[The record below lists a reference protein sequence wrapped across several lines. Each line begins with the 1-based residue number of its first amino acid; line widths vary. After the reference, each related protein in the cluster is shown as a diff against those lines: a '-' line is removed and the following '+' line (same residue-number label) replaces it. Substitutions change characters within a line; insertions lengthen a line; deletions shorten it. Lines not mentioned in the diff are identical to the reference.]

1 MRQEQLPSFC
11 SRARIFRFL
20 WLVIFLCQVGY
31 AQNQKIAD
39 SLVLIYESGNYEDD
53 QLINILSDIAA
64 NSPDPDESLKY
75 CEILLEKAV
84 ELNSTMGI
92 FRAYLQQ
99 GNAFETKGDLSLSL
113 NSYFKAVDQI
123 TTIGN
128 KKELAKAYIAIA
140 GVYAGMDNKQNL
152 IEYYSNALEILK
164 DLDQTNYAISMENLG
179 DEYLKW
185 QQPDSALLL
194 FARSGLI
201 FEKLGEQNYIAYNKG
216 NKGLAYAQK
225 GQYENAEAYI
235 AEAITKLEEIGDYRA
250 VSVYLTGMS
259 DIYAANNDWDS
270 AFNSSLRALKMA
282 QNYGLKAEISLI
294 YLKLSELFEQT
305 GYYSASL
312 KYYRNHIAYRDSVQN
327 ISEVQEMANNELA
340 RKQIEVDLLNQ
351 RRKTQRV
358 IVIATAIALFFI
370 LLLAIALYRR
380 NIYIKKTNA
389 VIEKEKER
397 SEKLL
402 LNILPEK
409 TANELKEF
417 GKVKANKFES
427 VSVLFTDF
435 ISFTAHSERTDP
447 ELLVNSI
454 SVYFGAFDDI
464 IEKYGLEKIKTIGDS
479 YMCAGGLPEPLEDH
493 AVKMVKAALEFLA
506 FVKEMKSKR
515 KDGEP
520 SFEMRVG
527 INTGPVVAGVVGHDK
542 FSYDIWGDTVN
553 VAARM
558 EQMSEKG
565 KINISES
572 TYELI
577 KDEFECELRGEFEV
591 RNKGRMKMYFVK
603 GKQKKSK
610 SAVLSGSESDPNSD

>member
-1 MRQEQLPSFC
+1 MRQEQLLSFC

-20 WLVIFLCQVGY
+20 WLVLFLCQFGY

-39 SLVLIYESGNYEDD
+39 SLVLLYESGNYEDD

-64 NSPDPDESLKY
+64 KSADPDQSLVY
-75 CEILLEKAV
+75 SEILLKKSQ
-84 ELNSTMGI
+84 ELDSTMGI
-92 FRAYLQQ
+92 YRAYLQQ
-99 GNAFETKGDLSLSL
+99 GNAYETKGDLSESL

-128 KKELAKAYIAIA
+128 KKELAKTYIAIA
-140 GVYAGMDNKQNL
+140 GVYAGMDNRKNL
-152 IEYYSNALEILK
+152 IEYYSNAIDILK
-164 DLDQTNYAISMENLG
+164 NVDQTYYAISMENLG
-179 DEYLKW
+179 DVYLTW

-194 FARSGLI
+194 FARSGPI
-201 FEKLGEQNYIAYNKG
+201 FEELGEQSYLAYNKG

-225 GQYENAEAYI
+225 GQYKKAESFI
-235 AEAITKLEEIGDYRA
+235 GEAIQIHEEVGNYRA

-370 LLLAIALYRR
+370 LLLAISLYRR

-454 SVYFGAFDDI
+454 SVYFSAFDDI
-464 IEKYGLEKIKTIGDS
+464 IENYGLEKIKTIGDS

-493 AVKMVKAALEFLA
+493 AVKMVKAAFEFLA

-572 TYELI
+572 TYKLI
-577 KDEFECELRGEFEV
+577 KDDFECELRGEFEV
-591 RNKGRMKMYFVK
+591 RNKGRMKMYFVNE
-603 GKQKKSK
+603 KQKKSK
-610 SAVLSGSESDPNSD
+610 SAVLSGSESDPYSD

>member
-1 MRQEQLPSFC
+1 
-11 SRARIFRFL
+11 I
-20 WLVIFLCQVGY
+20 
-31 AQNQKIAD
+31 
-39 SLVLIYESGNYEDD
+39 
-53 QLINILSDIAA
+53 IAA
-64 NSPDPDESLKY
+64 KSPDPDQSLLY
-75 CEILLEKAV
+75 SEILLKKSL
-84 ELNSTMGI
+84 ELDSTMGVY
-92 FRAYLQQ
+92 RAYLQQ
-99 GNAFETKGDLSLSL
+99 GNAYETKGDLSESL

-128 KKELAKAYIAIA
+128 KKELAKTYIAIA
-140 GVYAGMDNKQNL
+140 GVYAGMDNRMNL
-152 IEYYSNALEILK
+152 IEYYSNAIDILK
-164 DLDQTNYAISMENLG
+164 NVDQTYYAISMENLG
-179 DEYLKW
+179 DVYLTW

-194 FARSGLI
+194 FARSGPI
-201 FEKLGEQNYIAYNKG
+201 FEELGEQSYLAYNKG

-225 GQYENAEAYI
+225 GQYKKAESFI
-235 AEAITKLEEIGDYRA
+235 GEAIKIHEEVGDYRA

-294 YLKLSELFEQT
+294 YLKLSELFEKT

-351 RRKTQRV
+351 RRKTQRI
-358 IVIATAIALFFI
+358 IVFATAIALFLI
-370 LLLAIALYRR
+370 LLLAISLYRR
-380 NIYIKKTNA
+380 NIYIKRTNE

-479 YMCAGGLPEPLEDH
+479 YMCAGGLPEPLENH
-493 AVKMVKAALEFLA
+493 AVKMVRAAFEFLA
-506 FVKEMKSKR
+506 FVEEMKLKR

-558 EQMSEKG
+558 EQMSVAG

-577 KDEFECELRGEFEV
+577 REEFECELRGEFEV
-591 RNKGRMKMYFVK
+591 RNRGKMKMYFVK
-603 GKQKKSK
+603 GKLKKSRPT
-610 SAVLSGSESDPNSD
+610 VLSGSESDRYSN

>member
-1 MRQEQLPSFC
+1 MIL
-11 SRARIFRFL
+11 L
-20 WLVIFLCQVGY
+20 
-31 AQNQKIAD
+31 
-39 SLVLIYESGNYEDD
+39 YESGYYEDD

-64 NSPDPDESLKY
+64 KSPDPDQSLLY
-75 CEILLEKAV
+75 SEILLNKSL
-84 ELNSTMGI
+84 ELDSTMGVY
-92 FRAYLQQ
+92 RAYLQQ
-99 GNAFETKGDLSLSL
+99 GNAYETKGDLSKSL
-113 NSYFKAVDQI
+113 ESYFKAVDVI
-123 TTIGN
+123 N
-128 KKELAKAYIAIA
+128 KLGDKNALGRLYIAIA
-140 GVYAGMDNKQNL
+140 GAYAGMGNKQN
-152 IEYYSNALEILK
+152 IIQYYSNAIEILK
-164 DLDQTNYAISMENLG
+164 DVDRTYYAITIENFG
-179 DEYLKW
+179 DVYLEWGK
-185 QQPDSALLL
+185 PDSALNL
-194 FARSGLI
+194 FGQSRAI
-201 FEKLGEQNYIAYNKG
+201 FEDLGNKEYLAYNKG
-216 NKGLAYAQK
+216 NTGLAYAQK
-225 GQYENAEAYI
+225 GLNKKAEENI
-235 AEAITKLEEIGDYRA
+235 SDAISMLEELGNYRPITT
-250 VSVYLTGMS
+250 YLTYLS
-259 DIYAANNDWDS
+259 DIYAGRNDWDA
-270 AFNSSLRALKMA
+270 AFSNSLRALSLAKK
-282 QNYGLKAEISLI
+282 YGLKAEIGEA
-294 YLKLSELFEQT
+294 YLKLAELYEQT
-305 GYYSASL
+305 GYPSAAL
-312 KYYRNHIAYRDSVQN
+312 KYFRNHIAYRDSVQN

-351 RRKTQRV
+351 RRKTQRI
-358 IVIATAIALFFI
+358 IVFATAIALFFI

-380 NIYIKKTNA
+380 NIYIKRTNA

-479 YMCAGGLPEPLEDH
+479 YMCAGGLPEPLESH
-493 AVKMVKAALEFLA
+493 AVKMVRAAFDFLD
-506 FVKEMKSKR
+506 FVEEMKTKR
-515 KDGEP
+515 KDDEP

-558 EQMSEKG
+558 EQMSEAG

-577 KDEFECELRGEFEV
+577 REDFECELRGEFEV
-591 RNKGRMKMYFVK
+591 RNRGKMKMYFVK
-603 GKQKKSK
+603 GIKKKSRPT
-610 SAVLSGSESDPNSD
+610 VLSGSESDSLSNLN

>member
-1 MRQEQLPSFC
+1 
-11 SRARIFRFL
+11 
-20 WLVIFLCQVGY
+20 
-31 AQNQKIAD
+31 
-39 SLVLIYESGNYEDD
+39 
-53 QLINILSDIAA
+53 
-64 NSPDPDESLKY
+64 
-75 CEILLEKAV
+75 
-84 ELNSTMGI
+84 
-92 FRAYLQQ
+92 
-99 GNAFETKGDLSLSL
+99 
-113 NSYFKAVDQI
+113 
-123 TTIGN
+123 
-128 KKELAKAYIAIA
+128 
-140 GVYAGMDNKQNL
+140 
-152 IEYYSNALEILK
+152 
-164 DLDQTNYAISMENLG
+164 
-179 DEYLKW
+179 
-185 QQPDSALLL
+185 
-194 FARSGLI
+194 
-201 FEKLGEQNYIAYNKG
+201 
-216 NKGLAYAQK
+216 
-225 GQYENAEAYI
+225 
-235 AEAITKLEEIGDYRA
+235 
-250 VSVYLTGMS
+250 
-259 DIYAANNDWDS
+259 
-270 AFNSSLRALKMA
+270 
-282 QNYGLKAEISLI
+282 
-294 YLKLSELFEQT
+294 
-305 GYYSASL
+305 
-312 KYYRNHIAYRDSVQN
+312 
-327 ISEVQEMANNELA
+327 MANNQLA

-417 GKVKANKFES
+417 GQVKANKFDS
-427 VSVLFTDF
+427 VTVLFTDF

-479 YMCAGGLPEPLEDH
+479 YMCAGGLPEPLENH
-493 AVKMVKAALEFLA
+493 AVKMVKAAFEFLD
-506 FVKEMKSKR
+506 FVEEMKSKR

-572 TYELI
+572 TFELI
-577 KDEFECELRGEFEV
+577 REDFDCELRGEFEV
-591 RNKGRMKMYFVK
+591 RNKGKMKMYFVK
-603 GKQKKSK
+603 GKQKKSRPT
-610 SAVLSGSESDPNSD
+610 VLSGYESNGYSN